1 MRTIKVLTSLAF
13 AFAFVS
19 GTAERGASQ
28 AVDPAK
34 ALAEIQQKPLSKGP
48 HGEDPAPASSVTLT
62 PDELEK
68 IKGLKAKAAIVM
80 HYAGNDW
87 SRAQVAGLKAQF
99 AKMGI
104 DVIAV
109 TDAGFKP
116 EKQVAD
122 IETVLAQ
129 KPQIIVSIPADPVS
143 TASAYKKAADQG
155 VKLVFMDNVPKGFG
169 AGKEYISVVSADNY
183 GNGVVA
189 ALLMAKFLKGKGQIG
204 LVFHAADFF
213 VTQQRYDGFM
223 STIADDFPGIK
234 IVEEQGVGGP
244 DFSGDGEKAA
254 GAILTSHRNA
264 NGIWAVWDVPAE
276 GVIAA
281 ARSAGKDDLVITCC

>member
-48 HGEDPAPASSVTLT
+48 HGEDPAAASSVTLT
-62 PDELEK
+62 PEELDK

-87 SRAQVAGLKAQF
+87 SQAQVAGLKSQF

-122 IETVLAQ
+122 IDTILAK
-129 KPQIIVSIPADPVS
+129 KPQIIVSIPTDPVS
-143 TASAYKKAADQG
+143 TASAYLKASQQG
-155 VKLVFMDNVPKGFG
+155 VKLVFMDNVPKGKR
-169 AGKEYISVVSADNY
+169 GKIISVSY
-183 GNGVVA
+183 
-189 ALLMAKFLKGKGQIG
+189 
-204 LVFHAADFF
+204 
-213 VTQQRYDGFM
+213 QQ
-223 STIADDFPGIK
+223 TTPGTA
-234 IVEEQGVGGP
+234 QWLP
-244 DFSGDGEKAA
+244 
-254 GAILTSHRNA
+254 
-264 NGIWAVWDVPAE
+264 
-276 GVIAA
+276 
-281 ARSAGKDDLVITCC
+281 C